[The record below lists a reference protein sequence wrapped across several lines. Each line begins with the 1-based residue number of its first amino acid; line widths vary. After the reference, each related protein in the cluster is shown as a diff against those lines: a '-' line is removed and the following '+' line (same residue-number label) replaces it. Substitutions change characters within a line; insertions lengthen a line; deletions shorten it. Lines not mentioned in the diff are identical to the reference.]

1 MTLAL
6 IALGLILLPFAVA
19 AVLVWIEPADG
30 SEWRDG

>member
-6 IALGLILLPFAVA
+6 IALTLIAIPFIVG

-30 SEWRDG
+30 SEWRS